1 MHPSSGQDI
10 ILALKGWEG
19 WGRPAIGTPSLV
31 DINLAGAKVQ
41 KGVKVWRVGGWSL
54 KAAFYADVRKEDL
67 SSGKEADPPGYCH
80 FPTGS
85 TGPISGNHG

>member
-1 MHPSSGQDI
+1 MGQDI

-19 WGRPAIGTPSLV
+19 WGDQRSAHLRWSTSISL
-31 DINLAGAKVQ
+31 GAKVR
-41 KGVKVWRVGGWSL
+41 KGVKVWPVGRWSL
-54 KAAFYADVRKEDL
+54 KAAFYADVRKEGL

-85 TGPISGNHG
+85 TRPISGRSRLNI